1 MPSRPSPVPRTRTL
15 LLVGVC
21 AFTLAGCLDELKEK
35 VAERAKEQQRQEE
48 LARNLQP
55 AKPQPL
61 TENTATAYDSLGGL
75 SGTIAVEPEVSQ
87 QYWQEDV
94 NRENYLD
101 YDDNPVKVAVEEPVS
116 TFSVDVDTVSYANV
130 RRLLM
135 QGALPPMDAVR
146 AEEMI
151 NYFDYDYALP
161 ENRETPFAVSTEV
174 APSPWNADS
183 YLVHI
188 GIQGY
193 EIDDAERPAANL
205 VFLLDVSGS
214 MDDPA
219 KLPLLVNALKMMV
232 NGLSAKDHVSIVVY
246 AGAAG
251 VVLEPT
257 AGDNKMAIISAL
269 AQLSA
274 GGSTAGGEGIQLAYA
289 MAQQHFDPNGI
300 NRVILATDG
309 DFNVG
314 VTDFE
319 MLKDMVERYR
329 ETGIEL
335 TTLGFGGGNYNEA
348 LLEQLADYGNGNAFY
363 IDTLNEAR
371 KVLVEELSSTLYTI
385 AKDVKIQVEFNP
397 AVVAE
402 YRLIG
407 YENRQLKT
415 EDFKNDKVDAGDIG
429 AGHTVT
435 AIYEVVLVGSE
446 GVHIDPLRYGGGETA
461 NAGDPNAAEFAY
473 LKLRYKLPGEDT
485 STLMEIPL
493 LRADLQ
499 GSSLETASADFKFA
513 AAVAGFAQLLRGGTY
528 MGDFDYGDVI
538 ALARGAKGEDPFGY
552 RAEFVQLAELAAS
565 TGS

>member
-1 MPSRPSPVPRTRTL
+1 MASRPSPVPRTRTL

-21 AFTLAGCLDELKEK
+21 AFALSGCLDELKQK
-35 VAERAKEQQRQEE
+35 VAERAREQQQKQEE

-55 AKPQPL
+55 AKPL
-61 TENTATAYDSLGGL
+61 TESNSTTAYDSLGL
-75 SGTIAVEPEVSQ
+75 SGTIAVEPEVLQ
-87 QYWQEDV
+87 QYWHEDV

-101 YDDNPVKVAVEEPVS
+101 YDDNPVKVAAEEPVS

-161 ENRETPFAVSTEV
+161 ENRDTPFAVTTEV

-183 YLVHI
+183 YLVQI

-193 EIDDAERPAANL
+193 EIDDSERPAANL

-232 NGLSAKDHVSIVVY
+232 NQLSAKDHVSIVVY

-257 AGDNKMAIISAL
+257 AGDNKMAIVGAL
-269 AQLSA
+269 SQLSA

-289 MAQQHFDPNGI
+289 LAQQHYNPKGI

-435 AIYEVVLVGSE
+435 AIYEVVLVGSA
-446 GVHIDPLRYGGGETA
+446 GTHIDPLRYGGEAA
-461 NAGDPNAAEFAY
+461 NAGDPDAAEFAY
-473 LKLRYKLPGEDT
+473 LKLRYKLPGEDS

-493 LRADLQ
+493 LRADLA
-499 GSSLETASADFKFA
+499 GSSLQAASADFKFA

>member
-1 MPSRPSPVPRTRTL
+1 MASRLTPGPRTRTL

-21 AFTLAGCLDELKEK
+21 AFALAGCLDELKEK
-35 VAERAKEQQRQEE
+35 VAERARDQEKKEE
-48 LARNLQP
+48 LHVYQP
-55 AKPQPL
+55 PQPQQAKPL
-61 TENTATAYDSLGGL
+61 TESRVATYDGLTA
-75 SGTIAVEPEVSQ
+75 GTLASPEPEQSYYV
-87 QYWQEDV
+87 EDV

-101 YDDNPVKVAVEEPVS
+101 YDDNPVKQAAENPVS

-130 RRLLM
+130 RRMLM
-135 QGALPPMDAVR
+135 QGMLPPMDAVR

-151 NYFDYDYALP
+151 NYFDYDYAQP

-193 EIDDAERPAANL
+193 EIDDSERPAANL

-232 NGLSAKDHVSIVVY
+232 NQLSAKDHVSIVVY

-257 AGDNKMAIISAL
+257 AGDNKMAIVAAL
-269 AQLSA
+269 SQLSA

-402 YRLIG
+402 YRLVG
-407 YENRQLKT
+407 YENRQLKQ

-435 AIYEVVLVGSE
+435 AIYEVVLVGSDAT
-446 GVHIDPLRYGGGETA
+446 HIDPLRYGGDTA
-461 NAGDPNAAEFAY
+461 TAGDPNAAEFAY
-473 LKLRYKLPGEDT
+473 LKLRYKLPGQDS
-485 STLMEIPL
+485 STQIDVPL
-493 LRADLQ
+493 LKADLEE
-499 GSSLETASADFKFA
+499 SSLETASNNFKFA

-528 MGDFDYGDVI
+528 MGDFDYADVI
-538 ALARGAKGEDPFGY
+538 ALARDAKGEDAFGY
-552 RAEFVQLAELAAS
+552 RAEFVQLAQLAAS
-565 TGS
+565 AGS

>member
-1 MPSRPSPVPRTRTL
+1 
-15 LLVGVC
+15 
-21 AFTLAGCLDELKEK
+21 
-35 VAERAKEQQRQEE
+35 
-48 LARNLQP
+48 
-55 AKPQPL
+55 
-61 TENTATAYDSLGGL
+61 
-75 SGTIAVEPEVSQ
+75 
-87 QYWQEDV
+87 
-94 NRENYLD
+94 
-101 YDDNPVKVAVEEPVS
+101 
-116 TFSVDVDTVSYANV
+116 
-130 RRLLM
+130 
-135 QGALPPMDAVR
+135 
-146 AEEMI
+146 
-151 NYFDYDYALP
+151 
-161 ENRETPFAVSTEV
+161 
-174 APSPWNADS
+174 
-183 YLVHI
+183 
-188 GIQGY
+188 
-193 EIDDAERPAANL
+193 
-205 VFLLDVSGS
+205 
-214 MDDPA
+214 
-219 KLPLLVNALKMMV
+219 
-232 NGLSAKDHVSIVVY
+232 
-246 AGAAG
+246 
-251 VVLEPT
+251 
-257 AGDNKMAIISAL
+257 
-269 AQLSA
+269 
-274 GGSTAGGEGIQLAYA
+274 
-289 MAQQHFDPNGI
+289 
-300 NRVILATDG
+300 VILATDG

-446 GVHIDPLRYGGGETA
+446 GLQIDPLRYGGGEETA
-461 NAGDPNAAEFAY
+461 NAGDPDAAEFAY
-473 LKLRYKLPGEDT
+473 LKLRYKLPGEDS

-493 LRADLQ
+493 LKADLE
-499 GSSLETASADFKFA
+499 GSSLQTASADFKFA